1 MEDFTGFDDEIQ
13 AAADAMAN
21 IRIAVAD
28 YLTVGS
34 VEGLRD
40 LLETAINDT
49 L

>member
-1 MEDFTGFDDEIQ
+1 MEDFIGFEDEIQ
-13 AAADAMAN
+13 AANDATVN